1 MDWLR
6 SIKPL
11 TCPQMGF
18 CFPKSLFLLKKSYM
32 LIKKLINFLSLNK
45 SISEKR
51 FMDLTMVPASDH
63 IYCMN
68 WLGWI
73 SLSTKQNQKKI
84 QDLTMV
90 PASYQYLLYED
101 LVGSLSQGENCAQI
115 RNPNGHVIK
124 QQWAFQCDTHLCVRN
139 RRGDASEPRRLQKT
153 KNDEEEDD
161 VCPKALELQRMCSQ
175 M

>member
-1 MDWLR
+1 MGWLQ

-32 LIKKLINFLSLNK
+32 LIKKLVNFLSLNK

-51 FMDLTMVPASDH
+51 FM
-63 IYCMN
+63 
-68 WLGWI
+68 
-73 SLSTKQNQKKI
+73 
-84 QDLTMV
+84 DLTMV

-139 RRGDASEPRRLQKT
+139 RRGDTSEPRRLQKT